1 MSQSNKIYN
10 DLTDIL
16 TEKSQVLKKS
26 DDEITTESD
35 TDDGIFLFR
44 IKNKF

>member
-1 MSQSNKIYN
+1 MISPNISQPNKIYN

-16 TEKSQVLKKS
+16 TEKSEVLKKS

-35 TDDGIFLFR
+35 SDDGIF
-44 IKNKF
+44 